1 MTFAVKLT
9 VVALLLSLAGTLCA
23 AQKTAPSFDDL
34 KQRAEQARSNNQ
46 VEEQIKLYR
55 RLVNLRPAW
64 GEGWWYLGTGLYD
77 LHRYEEALNAFQH
90 LSKIDVK
97 DGSSWALMGMSEF
110 ELKRYEDSL
119 KHLFRAEELG
129 VGPNQE
135 MLLTVRYHIALL
147 LNRAGQ
153 FEWAHDHLTA
163 FSWLADTSAP
173 IVEAV
178 GINAL
183 RMPVLPAEVPAD
195 KLDLVMQVGRASW
208 EPSLA
213 GHPEQ
218 AIKTFEDLVAKY
230 PREPN
235 LHYAYG
241 TRLLDSDPAAAERE
255 FQKEVEINPTQVVAR
270 IQIVFLKLKQGDSED
285 AVSLAREAVKL
296 APDYFLAHNALGRS
310 LLADG
315 KTADAIQELQKA
327 VQLEPKV
334 PESHFDLAEAYRAA
348 GRKLDAQKETA
359 EFARIKSLREHLN
372 GAPLTPQ

>member
-1 MTFAVKLT
+1 MTFVVKST
-9 VVALLLSLAGTLCA
+9 VVALLLSLAATLCA
-23 AQKTAPSFDDL
+23 AQKAAPSFDDL
-34 KQRAEQARSNNQ
+34 KTRAEQARAANR
-46 VEEQIKLYR
+46 VEEQVKLYY
-55 RLVNLRPAW
+55 RLVTLRPTW

-77 LHRYEEALNAFQH
+77 LHHYEEALNAFQH

-110 ELKRYEDSL
+110 ELKQYENSL

-129 VGPNQE
+129 MGSNQE
-135 MLLTVRYHIALL
+135 MLMTVRYHIALL

-153 FEWAHDHLTA
+153 FEWARDHLTI
-163 FSWLADTSAP
+163 FSWLADTSDP

-183 RMPVLPAEVPAD
+183 RMPVLPSELPAD

-218 AIKTFEDLVAKY
+218 AIKTFEDLVARY
-230 PREPN
+230 PHQPN

-241 TRLLDSDPAAAERE
+241 ARLLDSDPAAAERQ
-255 FQKEVEINPTQVVAR
+255 FQKELEINPTQVVAR

-285 AVSLAREAVKL
+285 SVSLAREAVKI

-327 VQLEPKV
+327 VELEPKV
-334 PESHFDLAEAYRAA
+334 PENHFDLAEAYRAA

>member
-1 MTFAVKLT
+1 MLFVKSTIAAILFA
-9 VVALLLSLAGTLCA
+9 LSAITISV
-23 AQKTAPSFDDL
+23 AQKPAPSFDDL
-34 KQRAEQARSNNQ
+34 KTRAEQARSANQ
-46 VEEQIKLYR
+46 IEEQVNLYR
-55 RLVNLRPAW
+55 KLVTLRPEW

-90 LSKIDVK
+90 LSKIDVN

-129 VGPNQE
+129 VGSNQE
-135 MLLTVRYHIALL
+135 MLLTVRYHITVL

-153 FEWAHDHLTA
+153 FEWAHDHLTI
-163 FSWLADTSAP
+163 FSWFADTSDP
-173 IVEAV
+173 IIEAV

-183 RMPVLPAEVPAD
+183 RMAVLPSELPAD
-195 KLDLVMQVGRASW
+195 KLDLVMQAGRASW

-218 AIKTFEDLVAKY
+218 SLKTFDELLAKY
-230 PREPN
+230 PKEPN

-241 TRLLDSDPAAAERE
+241 VRLLDTDPAAAERE
-255 FQKEVEINPTQVVAR
+255 FQREVEINPTQVVAR
-270 IQIVFLKLKQGDSED
+270 IQIVFLELKQGDSED
-285 AVSLAREAVKL
+285 AVRLAREAVKIE
-296 APDYFLAHNALGRS
+296 PDYFLAHNALGRS

-327 VQLEPKV
+327 VQLEPKS
-334 PESHFDLAEAYRAA
+334 PENHFDLAEAYRAA
-348 GRKLDAQKETA
+348 GRKVDAQAETA

-372 GAPLTPQ
+372 GAPMTPQ

>member
-1 MTFAVKLT
+1 MSFARST
-9 VVALLLSLAGTLCA
+9 VAAVLLVLAANSLCA
-23 AQKTAPSFDDL
+23 AQKPALSFDEL
-34 KQRAEQARSNNQ
+34 KARAEVARSNNQ
-46 VEEQIKLYR
+46 VEEQVKLYH
-55 RLVNLRPAW
+55 RLVSLRPEW
-64 GEGWWYLGTGLYD
+64 GEGWWYFGTGLYD
-77 LHRYEEALNAFQH
+77 LHRYEEALTAFQH
-90 LSKIDVK
+90 LSKIDGQ

-129 VGPNQE
+129 VGANQE
-135 MLLTVRYHIALL
+135 MLLTVRYHIAIL

-163 FSWLADTSAP
+163 FSWLADTSDP

-183 RMPVLPAEVPAD
+183 RMPVLPSELPAE

-230 PREPN
+230 PDEPN

-241 TRLLDSDPAAAERE
+241 ARLLDSDPAAAERE
-255 FQKEVEINPTQVVAR
+255 FQKEVKINPTQVVAR

-285 AVSLAREAVKL
+285 AVSLARDAVKI